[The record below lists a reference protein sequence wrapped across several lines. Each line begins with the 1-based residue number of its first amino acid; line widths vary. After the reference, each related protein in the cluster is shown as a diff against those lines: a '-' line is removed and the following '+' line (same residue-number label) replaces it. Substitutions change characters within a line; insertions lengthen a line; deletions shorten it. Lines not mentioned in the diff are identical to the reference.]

1 MAVNFEKLILDLV
14 APLVVHP
21 EDLLVKKFSEDEAQI
36 TVQVLVNQEDLGR
49 VIGKGGKIANAIRTI
64 AYAAASRI
72 GKRINIDIDSFEE

>member
-1 MAVNFEKLILDLV
+1 MAINFEKLVMDLV

-21 EDLLVKKFSEDEAQI
+21 EDLLVKKFSEDEESI
-36 TVQVLVNQEDLGR
+36 TLQVIVHKDDLGR

-72 GKRINIDIDSFEE
+72 GKRINIDIDSF